1 MTADVPLTATTMR
14 WFVAHYASPGQRG
27 DWRASPLL
35 AHSLAGTPPAL
46 VVTVG
51 HDPLA
56 DEGRAYAARLEA
68 DGVRVT
74 AVHFS
79 DQVHGIV
86 TMNRWVAASD
96 AILQLAAAA
105 LRDAWRVG

>member
-1 MTADVPLTATTMR
+1 MR
-14 WFVAHYASPGQRG
+14 WFIEHYTPDADQRE
-27 DWRASPLL
+27 DWRASPIK
-35 AHSLAGTPPAL
+35 AASLAGTPPAL

-74 AVHFS
+74 ALHLA
-79 DQVHGIV
+79 DQIHGIL
-86 TMNRWVAASD
+86 TMSRIIPGGD
-96 AILQLAAAA
+96 AILQFAA
-105 LRDAWRVG
+105 LALREAWRLP